1 MEGGGS
7 GYAFSTPS
15 TLPTPDLVYADT
27 KAHTTGTGGRAVEF
41 LLDFDGCEEPYTKA
55 HAADTGGRDWSSN
68 FKHLHSMLESQPTP
82 RTRQRDD
89 Q

>member
-15 TLPTPDLVYADT
+15 TLPTPDLVNADT

-41 LLDFDGCEEPYTKA
+41 LLDFDGCEDPWHSIA
-55 HAADTGGRDWSSN
+55 FASLVSFHFHFAARPNGALLAQINNTGYLR
-68 FKHLHSMLESQPTP
+68 
-82 RTRQRDD
+82 RC
-89 Q
+89 